1 MSYAG
6 DGRPYTASDTR
17 RDLQTIARIVAR
29 EVASA
34 PPPRAWLGHSQA
46 ALVLDRILADR
57 LPSPDAAVDL
67 APPPPYPPPIRVPP
81 PGVSGE
87 GAAGG
92 DVARVFAHV
101 LSAVGIH
108 PYDIDAP
115 ASPTNLQ
122 RIAVAGGVPRVAVW
136 ALGDSVWL
144 DGDWRRRDE
153 VNVIALTD
161 HVGIANDPSALGT
174 AQRFFAG
181 RPVTGDESSWR
192 ATLVSMFSYAF
203 APWRP

>member
-1 MSYAG
+1 M
-6 DGRPYTASDTR
+6 
-17 RDLQTIARIVAR
+17 IARIVAQ
-29 EVASA
+29 EVARA
-34 PPPRAWLGHSQA
+34 RPPRAWVGHSQA
-46 ALVLDRILADR
+46 ALVLDRILADG
-57 LPSPDAAVDL
+57 LPAPEAAVDL
-67 APPPPYPPPIRVPP
+67 AAPPRYPPPIRVPL

-92 DVARVFAHV
+92 DVARAFAHV

-122 RIAVAGGVPRVAVW
+122 RVPVAGGVPRVAVW

-161 HVGIANDPSALGT
+161 HVGITNDPGALGT

-181 RPVTGDESSWR
+181 QPVTGDESSWR